1 MLSAEGRESRGLKED
16 ERMKRVCDVCH
27 CLMPDEKFAIRV
39 KYLTWMDMG
48 GDVYTFSSMDTD
60 REMIVCE
67 RCYANRGKPY
77 KHQQEVVTE
86 DNNLFGLNGKNNY
99 E

>member
-1 MLSAEGRESRGLKED
+1 
-16 ERMKRVCDVCH
+16 MKRVCDVCH
-27 CLMPDEKFAIRV
+27 CLMRDEKFAIKVR
-39 KYLTWMDMG
+39 YLTWMDMG
-48 GDVYTFSSMDTD
+48 GDMYTFSSMDTD

-67 RCYANRGKPY
+67 RCYANRGNPY